1 MVRLPVVL
9 TLAMGLAA
17 LAVAESGDEGEKAF
31 QALCGNEYKR
41 VLATPDTA
49 DDVALAT
56 QLLGVAKA
64 PDVEAALFAVLCQR
78 IYELAAKA
86 PGGYPAAIA
95 AMQLLAEKSPEARAD
110 SLEKI
115 ATIRQ
120 RQFDLARRDA
130 RAEAGEALV
139 EALLAAAD
147 AKESKGSEAEGL
159 LLRRAMGV
167 AASVGL
173 PTKNDIQKQVDR
185 NAFRMRQRKQVAE
198 LRKRLEAGPE
208 DAASRKEA
216 VRLCLVDLDDPAEAA
231 RFLDES
237 IDESTRK
244 YVPAAAKGVSAA
256 PELACLELGQWY
268 HGLAASAV
276 PMSKPAMLQRAQ
288 AYLERFLELHQ
299 AADARRLMAENTL
312 ATVQEELARFG
323 TASAA
328 PLERNLVLGVR
339 FFRQRE
345 GPLLDSRRKPVALVG
360 DYKWADDDAFEKP
373 TQTVEFRKAG
383 ATWPNEPAFM
393 LRTGSITTW
402 AKHAGDQ
409 MTALVCKGLP
419 GQSGNIDYGVFIQGG
434 KLCSYMGF
442 PATSGIPIMT
452 QAAVPAN
459 RWSFIAFSWDEK
471 RMAFWLDGT
480 PVAILPL
487 KVPLKLTD
495 GRLEV
500 GIDTPGDVEY
510 FRGRMAAVHLY
521 NVFLSDKQ
529 VKDLMKYEAQFMKM
543 RAPAPGPSSK

>member
-1 MVRLPVVL
+1 
-9 TLAMGLAA
+9 
-17 LAVAESGDEGEKAF
+17 
-31 QALCGNEYKR
+31 
-41 VLATPDTA
+41 
-49 DDVALAT
+49 
-56 QLLGVAKA
+56 
-64 PDVEAALFAVLCQR
+64 
-78 IYELAAKA
+78 
-86 PGGYPAAIA
+86 
-95 AMQLLAEKSPEARAD
+95 
-110 SLEKI
+110 
-115 ATIRQ
+115 
-120 RQFDLARRDA
+120 
-130 RAEAGEALV
+130 
-139 EALLAAAD
+139 
-147 AKESKGSEAEGL
+147 
-159 LLRRAMGV
+159 
-167 AASVGL
+167 
-173 PTKNDIQKQVDR
+173 
-185 NAFRMRQRKQVAE
+185 
-198 LRKRLEAGPE
+198 
-208 DAASRKEA
+208 
-216 VRLCLVDLDDPAEAA
+216 
-231 RFLDES
+231 
-237 IDESTRK
+237 
-244 YVPAAAKGVSAA
+244 
-256 PELACLELGQWY
+256 
-268 HGLAASAV
+268 
-276 PMSKPAMLQRAQ
+276 MSKPAMLQRAQ

-312 ATVQEELARFG
+312 ATVQEELARFLTG
-323 TASAA
+323 PAG
-328 PLERNLVLGVR
+328 PLERNLVLGVW